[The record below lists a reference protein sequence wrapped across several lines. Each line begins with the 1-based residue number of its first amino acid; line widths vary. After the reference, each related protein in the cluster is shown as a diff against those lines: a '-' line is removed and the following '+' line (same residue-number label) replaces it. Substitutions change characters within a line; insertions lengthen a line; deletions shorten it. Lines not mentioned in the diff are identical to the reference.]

1 LRNSLILSAPHETTF
16 ANISPV
22 IDLMIDS
29 YNLIYLCQCNYYKEK
44 SNMCE
49 KISDNYEIISICLKN
64 PFKFKSFYDPSF
76 LHRLFIK
83 IYVRIFLIK
92 KINFANAYI
101 FCPGGLLEGTVAK
114 LFYKNKKTTVMIE
127 GGFPLD
133 LLISKKNKSYQ
144 SLFFKYFKNHALNKP
159 LKYVTWLI
167 VSGKFSKDLRIENG
181 YEEYKIL
188 DIGVP
193 RNIKFFNSENEKSKL
208 LYDITFLTGSFN
220 FHKDYKNELK
230 QSEYIEKLV
239 NYSKKNKKKL
249 LIKIHPRDN
258 RDYEKFKNDYVSIT
272 YENLIEN
279 IKSSKLCLAFYSTS
293 IYESLILNTDS
304 YFIGQQLENRWPEKD
319 LIIHEEDF
327 SGLSHLLEEPLESNL
342 SRKKNIAYKHISKE
356 TIYSAEKIKEIILNN
371 VY

>member
-1 LRNSLILSAPHETTF
+1 MLTIFPKKRKLRNSLILSAPHETTF

-127 GGFPLD
+127 IGFPLD
-133 LLISKKNKSYQ
+133 LLISKTKHIKV
-144 SLFFKYFKNHALNKP
+144 YFLSI
-159 LKYVTWLI
+159 LKIGIKQTFEICDMVDI
-167 VSGKFSKDLRIENG
+167 VWQIFKDLRENG
-181 YEEYKIL
+181 YEEYKI
-188 DIGVP
+188 
-193 RNIKFFNSENEKSKL
+193 RHRSSKNIKFFNSENEKMRAIL
-208 LYDITFLTGSFN
+208 LF
-220 FHKDYKNELK
+220 
-230 QSEYIEKLV
+230 
-239 NYSKKNKKKL
+239 
-249 LIKIHPRDN
+249 
-258 RDYEKFKNDYVSIT
+258 
-272 YENLIEN
+272 
-279 IKSSKLCLAFYSTS
+279 
-293 IYESLILNTDS
+293 
-304 YFIGQQLENRWPEKD
+304 
-319 LIIHEEDF
+319 
-327 SGLSHLLEEPLESNL
+327 
-342 SRKKNIAYKHISKE
+342 
-356 TIYSAEKIKEIILNN
+356 
-371 VY
+371 